1 MGLIGSAVQIADT
14 DRSLTGL
21 ITGIDDTG
29 DKTWPVVAQVSL
41 LPFSSGVWCAIF
53 QRQDKQAWRL
63 GAFSP
68 SEGVMHLLDNQVN
81 VILKKGQDHG
91 SELQGGD
98 GNQATR

>member
-53 QRQDKQAWRL
+53 QRHDKQAWKL
-63 GAFSP
+63 GALSP
-68 SEGVMHLLDNQVN
+68 EGVMYLLEDQVN

-91 SELQGGD
+91 SELQGGN

>member
-1 MGLIGSAVQIADT
+1 MSLIGSAVQITDT

-53 QRQDKQAWRL
+53 QRHDKQVWKL
-63 GAFSP
+63 GALSP
-68 SEGVMHLLDNQVN
+68 EGVLHLLEDQVN